1 MDMSK
6 FEAKRVFD
14 TPRPR
19 EGQIF
24 WTESTIQLNSS
35 ALHAV
40 DQTYQ
45 FHNDDVEEVLEKF
58 KALKEYGASFAL
70 EGYPEDITFTLKD
83 QQTLVI
89 RLQGENSEVRCHP
102 AEFLSITENRIK
114 ENRR

>member
-6 FEAKRVFD
+6 FKAKRVFD

-19 EGQIF
+19 EGQIY
-24 WTESTIQLNSS
+24 WMEGDNPNTSS
-35 ALHAV
+35 ALCIV
-40 DQTYQ
+40 CETYQ
-45 FHNDDVEEVLEKF
+45 FDNSDLEEIFEKF
-58 KALKEYGASFAL
+58 K
-70 EGYPEDITFTLKD
+70 TLKYGQSFSMEGTPSDIIFILRD